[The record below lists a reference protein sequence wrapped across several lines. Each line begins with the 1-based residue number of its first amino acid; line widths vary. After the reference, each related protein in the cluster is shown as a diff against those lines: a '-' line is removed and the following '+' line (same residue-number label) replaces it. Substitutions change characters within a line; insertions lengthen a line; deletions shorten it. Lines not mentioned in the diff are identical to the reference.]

1 MINRKPTDREK
12 KLDELIDEITNEM
25 DVFGPLS
32 EDYPMLLSE
41 LERLCKLRDG
51 ERRKP
56 VDGNTAALVAGNIF
70 ATVLIVWFEHNN
82 VMSSK
87 AFSPPKWFKS

>member
-1 MINRKPTDREK
+1 MFKRKPSEREK
-12 KLDELIDEITNEM
+12 KLDELIAEIMNEM

-32 EDYPMLLSE
+32 EDYPLLLKE
-41 LERLCKLRDG
+41 LNRLCKLRDG
-51 ERRKP
+51 ERRRP
-56 VDGNTAALVAGNIF
+56 VDGNTVALVAGNIF